1 MNRLQLDKWLY
12 VDYQTVSKHSKRFY
26 DLIDIGQYPSITTVL
41 GNTPSDDT
49 KAWLSA
55 WKSRVGESAADK
67 KLREASERGTSVHE
81 MLESYIRKE
90 DITLSKYPSE
100 HVKVFNSM
108 KMTLSKV
115 NKVYAQEVVLYS
127 KFLEIAGR
135 CDMVGEYDGELAI
148 IDYKTS
154 GRFKSASDIGD
165 YWLQTCFYALA
176 HNEMY
181 DTNISKL
188 VILMGVEN
196 KLPMVFK
203 KYIDDQMIIDLSNRR
218 DEFYQKNL

>member
-1 MNRLQLDKWLY
+1 M
-12 VDYQTVSKHSKRFY
+12 F
-26 DLIDIGQYPSITTVL
+26 
-41 GNTPSDDT
+41 
-49 KAWLSA
+49 A

-90 DITLSKYPSE
+90 DINLSKYPSE
-100 HVKVFNSM
+100 HIKVFNSM

-176 HNEMY
+176 HNEMF

-203 KYIDDQMIIDLSNRR
+203 KYIDDRMIIDLSNRR